1 MKKVHCKVM
10 VMLSLLFLAGRPV
23 GAWEV
28 YRYRMPDGSVVYTH
42 EVSTTGKL
50 EEIIGAPP
58 PDSAQVEQALRVKRK
73 REDDR
78 INLIASQR
86 EADLNVVVAEI
97 SNQTT
102 ALEAAKQKLK
112 SGLEPGPDERLGTAG
127 GHTLLS
133 PAYWQRVRKLQ
144 LAVDNARERLDD
156 AYAARNAIK

>member
-1 MKKVHCKVM
+1 MKRVHFKVILI
-10 VMLSLLFLAGRPV
+10 LSLLFLAGQPV

-28 YRYRMPDGSVVYTH
+28 YKYRMPDGSVAFTH

-73 REDDR
+73 REEDK
-78 INLIASQR
+78 INRIASQR
-86 EADLNVVVAEI
+86 EADLSAVVAEI
-97 SNQTT
+97 RNMTT
-102 ALEAAKQKLK
+102 ALETAKQRLK

-133 PAYWQRVRKLQ
+133 PAYWQRVRELQ
-144 LAVDNARERLDD
+144 LAVDDARERLDD
-156 AYAARNAIK
+156 AYVARNALK